1 VKGAKTVLKTG
12 MGRPRIDKA
21 CKAKLPDIPEPLKPG
36 MFNEVKDKIVRDT
49 DEAVNWIVDDL
60 SLICQINHFPEFDLQ
75 KYELVLQCDEQL
87 IFRDT
92 KF

>member
-1 VKGAKTVLKTG
+1 VKGAKAVLKTG
-12 MGRPRIDKA
+12 VGCPRVNKA
-21 CKAKLPDIPEPLKPG
+21 SKAKLPDIPEPLKPW
-36 MFNEVKDKIVRDT
+36 MLYEVKNKITRDT
-49 DEAVNWIVDDL
+49 DEAVNRIINDL
-60 SLICQINHFPEFDLQ
+60 SLICKINHFPEFDLQ

>member
-1 VKGAKTVLKTG
+1 VGCSRVNE
-12 MGRPRIDKA
+12 A
-21 CKAKLPDIPEPLKPG
+21 CKSKLPDIPEPLKPG
-36 MFNEVKDKIVRDT
+36 MFNEVKYKIARDT
-49 DEAVNWIVDDL
+49 DEAVNWIVNDL
-60 SLICQINHFPEFDLQ
+60 SFICQISHFPEFDLQ